1 MQYGYFDAEK
11 REYVIDKPDTPAPW
25 ANYLGSPAY
34 GAIISNN
41 AGGYSFVKSGAAGRL
56 IRYRFNEQDR
66 PGRYIYFSEN
76 KSETEFDY
84 WSASWQPVGKSLAGY
99 KSICRHGT
107 GYTLLEAEYKNIQS
121 QVCYYVP
128 QDADYE
134 VWKVK
139 VTNKDT
145 KERKISVI
153 GFAEFTCESFY
164 EQDQVN
170 LQYTQFITRTYFKDK
185 FILQTINENC
195 LNAVNESRVETRIF
209 GLAGA
214 KVETYCG
221 DRAAFLGKYRDYGN
235 PVSVEKGKLDNTL
248 NYNLNPCGALQTA
261 LDLKPGQTTEFS
273 FILGQKREAQAKELI
288 SRYEDASLPEKEI
301 NELKKYW
308 HSKLANFQVK
318 TPDDNFNN
326 MINTWNAYQCFITFI
341 WSRAASLVY
350 CGQRNGYGYRDT
362 VQDIQGIIHLDPVMA
377 LEKIKFMISAQV
389 NHGGALPLVKYN
401 HNPGH
406 EDKPEDQS
414 YRQGTGH
421 PSYRA
426 DDALWLFPTVWKYVA
441 ETGNTA
447 LLDEIIPYAD
457 KGKDTLF
464 NHLLK
469 AIDFSLN
476 HLGIHG
482 LPAGLHADWNDCLRL
497 GANGVSVFVAL
508 QLYYAFEIM
517 IRFAKYKKDS
527 KTEKN
532 MEKLKQRFGKIIEE
546 RCWDKDRFVR
556 GITEKDVVVGKP
568 GDPEASM
575 WLNPQSWAVISGFAD
590 EARGKAV
597 LDLVH
602 KELNTKYGA
611 RLMAPS
617 YRKHAFDGALA
628 LLFNPST
635 KENGG
640 IFLQSQGWL
649 ILAEAL
655 LGRGGRALEYYLESC
670 PAAQN
675 NIADTRLQEP
685 YVYSQ
690 FTESSD
696 SPFEGRSHVHWLTGT
711 ASTVMVGCVEGI
723 LGLRPDIDGLRLS
736 PSIPSQWKSFT
747 MEKVFRNCKLNIK
760 VNNPDGKESGC
771 KKLTVNGTAMEG
783 GNQDCGYIPA
793 SILKAENEI
802 ILEM

>member
-1 MQYGYFDAEK
+1 MQYGHFDPAR
-11 REYVIDKPDTPAPW
+11 REYVIDRPDTPAPW

-41 AGGYSFVKSGAAGRL
+41 AGGYSFVKSGAAGRI

-66 PGRYIYFSEN
+66 PGRYIYLRDDEAG
-76 KSETEFDY
+76 DY
-84 WSASWQPVGKSLAGY
+84 WSVSWQPVGKPLNQY
-99 KSICRHGT
+99 KSVCRHGT
-107 GYTLLEAEYKNIQS
+107 GYTQLEADYRDIHSEA
-121 QVCYYVP
+121 CYYVP
-128 QDADYE
+128 HNADYE
-134 VWKVK
+134 VWRVK
-139 VTNKDT
+139 VTNRGEKA
-145 KERKISVI
+145 RKLSCF
-153 GFAEFTCESFY
+153 GFVEFTCESFY

-170 LQYTQFITRTYFKDK
+170 LQYTQFITRTYFKDQ

-195 LNAVNESRVETRIF
+195 LNAVNESRVDTRFF

-214 KVETYCG
+214 GVTSYCG
-221 DRAAFLGKYRDYGN
+221 DKAAFLGSYRDYGN
-235 PVSVEKGKLDNTL
+235 PVGVERGRLDNTL
-248 NYNLNPCGALQTA
+248 NYNLNPCGALQTT
-261 LDLKPGQTTEFS
+261 LDLAPGKSAEFV
-273 FILGQKREAQAKELI
+273 FLLGQKREAQARELV
-288 SRYEDASLPEKEI
+288 SRYADTGIVERETD
-301 NELKKYW
+301 ELKKYW
-308 HSKLANFQVK
+308 HAKLDNLKVT

-326 MINTWNAYQCFITFI
+326 MINTWNAYQCFITFV
-341 WSRAASLVY
+341 WSRAASLTY

-362 VQDIQGIIHLDPVMA
+362 VQDIQGIIHLDPGMA
-377 LEKIKFMISAQV
+377 LEKIRFMISAQV
-389 NHGGALPLVKYN
+389 RHGGALPLVKYS

-406 EDKPEDQS
+406 EDKPEDLS
-414 YRQGTGH
+414 YRQSTGH

-441 ETGNTA
+441 ETGDTA

-457 KGKDTLF
+457 EGQDTLF
-464 NHLLK
+464 NHLKK
-469 AIDFSLN
+469 AIDFSLDN
-476 HLGIHG
+476 LGIHG

-497 GANGVSVFVAL
+497 GAKGVSVFVAL

-517 IRFAKYKKDS
+517 IRFAKHRKDAETQARMEELKARFD
-527 KTEKN
+527 KT
-532 MEKLKQRFGKIIEE
+532 IEE
-546 RCWDKDRFVR
+546 RCWDTDRFVR
-556 GITEKDVVVGKP
+556 GITENDVVVGKP

-590 EARGKAV
+590 NERGKAV

-655 LGRGGRALEYYLESC
+655 LGRGSRAVEYYLESC

-675 NIADTRLQEP
+675 NIAETRLMEP

-690 FTESSD
+690 FTESID

-711 ASTVMVGCVEGI
+711 ASTVMVGSVEGI
-723 LGLRPDIDGLRLS
+723 LGLRPDIDGLRLAPAV
-736 PSIPSQWKSFT
+736 PSSWKSFT
-747 MEKVFRNCKLNIK
+747 IEKVFRGKRLNIK
-760 VNNPDGKESGC
+760 VNNPDGNESGY
-771 KKLTVNGTAMEG
+771 KKLTVNGTSMEG
-783 GNQDCGYIPA
+783 NYIPA
-793 SILKAENEI
+793 SVLKAENEVV
-802 ILEM
+802 LDM

>member
-1 MQYGYFDAEK
+1 MQYGFFDPEK

-66 PGRYIYFSEN
+66 PGRYIYLRDDES
-76 KSETEFDY
+76 SDY
-84 WSASWQPVGKSLAGY
+84 WSASWQPVGKPLDQY

-107 GYTLLEAEYKNIQS
+107 GYTILEAEYKDIRS
-121 QVCYYVP
+121 EACYYVP
-128 QDADYE
+128 NGADYE

-139 VTNKDT
+139 ITNKGS
-145 KERKISVI
+145 KARKLSCF
-153 GFAEFTCESFY
+153 GYAEFTTDSNY

-170 LQYTQFITRTYFKDK
+170 LQYTQFITRTYFKEK
-185 FILQTINENC
+185 FIMQSINENC
-195 LNAVNESRVETRIF
+195 LNDQNISRVENRFF

-214 KVETYCG
+214 KIASYCG
-221 DRAAFLGKYRDYGN
+221 DRAKFIGMYHDYGN
-235 PVSVEKGKLDNTL
+235 PVLVENGKLDGTL
-248 NYNLNPCGALQTA
+248 NYNMNPCGALHTKFELA
-261 LDLKPGQTTEFS
+261 AGQSAEFV
-273 FILGQKREAQAKELI
+273 FLLGQKREKPANEII
-288 SRYEDASLPEKEI
+288 SCYENVSVTEKEI
-301 NELKKYW
+301 TELKNYW
-308 HSKLANFQVK
+308 HGKLGNLKVT

-326 MINTWNAYQCFITFI
+326 MINTWNAYQCFITFV
-341 WSRAASLVY
+341 WSRAASLIY

-362 VQDIQGIIHLDPVMA
+362 VQDIQGIIHLDPEMA
-377 LEKIKFMISAQV
+377 LKQIKFMISAQV
-389 NHGGALPLVKYN
+389 NHGGALPLVKYS

-406 EDKPEDQS
+406 EDKPEDAS
-414 YRQGTGH
+414 YRNSTGH

-426 DDALWLFPTVWKYVA
+426 DDALWLFPTVWKYIA

-457 KGKDTLF
+457 SGEDTLF
-464 NHLLK
+464 NHLKK

-476 HLGIHG
+476 NLGIHG

-497 GANGVSVFVAL
+497 GAKGISVFVAM

-517 IRFAKYKKDS
+517 IRFSKNKKDS
-527 KTEKN
+527 ATENQMTELKN
-532 MEKLKQRFGKIIEE
+532 RFGKIIEE
-546 RCWDKDRFVR
+546 KCWIKDRFIR
-556 GITEKDVVVGKP
+556 GITEKDQIVGKP
-568 GDPEASM
+568 GDPEAAI

-590 EARGKAV
+590 EARGKAI

-602 KELNTKYGA
+602 KELNTKFGA

-617 YRKHAFDGALA
+617 YVKHAFDGALA

-640 IFLQSQGWL
+640 IFLQSQGWI

-655 LGRGGRALEYYLESC
+655 LGRGGRAVEYYLESC

-675 NIADTRLQEP
+675 GIAETRLMEP

-690 FTESSD
+690 FTESTD

-711 ASTVMVGCVEGI
+711 ASTVMVGSVEGI
-723 LGLRPDIDGLRLS
+723 LGLRPDIDGLRLA
-736 PSIPSQWKSFT
+736 PAIPSSWKTLT
-747 MEKVFRNCKLNIK
+747 MEKVFRGKKLNIK
-760 VNNPDGKESGC
+760 VNNPGGAESGC
-771 KKLTVNGTAMEG
+771 KKLTVNGVAMEG
-783 GNQDCGYIPA
+783 NYIPA
-793 SILKAENEI
+793 SALKAENEVV
-802 ILEM
+802 LDM

>member
-1 MQYGYFDAEK
+1 MQYGYFDPEK
-11 REYVIDKPDTPAPW
+11 REYVIEKPDTPAPW

-66 PGRYIYFSEN
+66 PGRYIYLRDDESG
-76 KSETEFDY
+76 DY
-84 WSASWQPVGKSLAGY
+84 WSASWQPVGKPLDQY

-107 GYTLLEAEYKNIQS
+107 GYTQISAEYKDIYS
-121 QVCYYVP
+121 EAIYYVP

-139 VTNKDT
+139 VTNKGS
-145 KERKISVI
+145 KPRKISSF
-153 GFAEFTCESFY
+153 GFVEFTCESFY

-195 LNAVNESRVETRIF
+195 LNAVNESRVDTRF
-209 GLAGA
+209 FALAGA
-214 KVETYCG
+214 KVASYCG
-221 DRAAFLGKYRDYGN
+221 DRAAFLGSYRDYGN
-235 PVSVEKGKLDNTL
+235 PVSVEKGKLDGTL
-248 NYNLNPCGALQTA
+248 NYNLNPCGALHTVLA
-261 LDLKPGQTTEFS
+261 LAPGESAS
-273 FILGQKREAQAKELI
+273 FAFLLGQKRETQANELI
-288 SRYEDASLPEKEI
+288 TRYEDSTIVDKEI
-301 NELKKYW
+301 NELKNYW
-308 HSKLANFQVK
+308 HGKLANFKVD
-318 TPDDNFNN
+318 TPDDDFNH

-341 WSRAASLVY
+341 WSRAASLTY

-362 VQDIQGIIHLDPVMA
+362 VQDIQGIIHLDPEMA

-389 NHGGALPLVKYN
+389 NHGGALPLVKYS

-406 EDKPEDQS
+406 EDKPEDAS
-414 YRQGTGH
+414 YRTQTGH

-426 DDALWLFPTVWKYVA
+426 DDALWLFPTVWKYIA

-447 LLDEIIPYAD
+447 LLDETIPYAD
-457 KGKDTLF
+457 SGADTVYK
-464 NHLLK
+464 HLKK
-469 AIDFSLN
+469 AVDFSLN

-497 GANGVSVFVAL
+497 GANGISVFVAF

-517 IRFAKYKKDS
+517 IRFAQYKKDS
-527 KTEKN
+527 ATEGQ
-532 MEKLKQRFGKIIEE
+532 MAELKKKFGAIIEE
-546 RCWDKDRFVR
+546 RCWDTDRFVR
-556 GITEKDVVVGKP
+556 GITEHDQVVGKP
-568 GDPEASM
+568 GDPEANM

-590 EARGKAV
+590 EQRGKAV

-611 RLMAPS
+611 RIMSPS
-617 YRKHAFDGALA
+617 YRQHAFDGALA

-640 IFLQSQGWL
+640 IFLQTQGWI

-655 LGRGGRALEYYLESC
+655 LGRGGRAFEYYRESC

-675 NIADTRLQEP
+675 GIAETRLMEP

-690 FTESSD
+690 FTESLD

-736 PSIPSQWKSFT
+736 PAIPPSWKGFT
-747 MEKVFRNCKLNIK
+747 VEKTFRGVKLTIK
-760 VNNPDGKESGC
+760 VQNPQGREGGC
-771 KKLTVNGTAMEG
+771 RKLTVNGAALEG
-783 GNQDCGYIPA
+783 NYVPA
-793 SILKAENEI
+793 SLLKAENELV
-802 ILEM
+802 LEM

>member
-1 MQYGYFDAEK
+1 MQYGHFDAQA
-11 REYVIDKPDTPAPW
+11 REYVITRPDTPAPW

-66 PGRYIYFSEN
+66 PGRYIYLRDDESG
-76 KSETEFDY
+76 DY
-84 WSASWQPVGKSLAGY
+84 WSASWQPVGKPLGDY
-99 KSICRHGT
+99 KSVCRHGT
-107 GYTLLEAEYKNIQS
+107 GYTALEAEYAGVRS
-121 QVCYYVP
+121 EASYYVP
-128 QDADYE
+128 HGADHE
-134 VWKVK
+134 VWRLKI
-139 VTNKDT
+139 TNNGKT
-145 KERKISVI
+145 ARKISVF
-153 GFAEFTCESFY
+153 GFVELTCESFY

-195 LNAVNESRVETRIF
+195 LNAVNESRVETRFF

-214 KVETYCG
+214 KVTSYCG
-221 DRAAFLGKYRDYGN
+221 DRAAFLGSYRDYGN
-235 PVSVEKGKLDNTL
+235 PVSVEKGRLDGTL
-248 NYNLNPCGALQTA
+248 NYNLNPCGALHTA
-261 LDLKPGQTTEFS
+261 LTLAPGESASMVFL
-273 FILGQKREAQAKELI
+273 LGQKREAQAKELVA
-288 SRYEDASLPEKEI
+288 RYEDAGLPDREI
-301 NELKKYW
+301 DELKNYW
-308 HSKLANFQVK
+308 HGKLSNLK
-318 TPDDNFNN
+318 IETPDENFNH

-341 WSRAASLVY
+341 WSRAASLIY

-362 VQDIQGIIHLDPVMA
+362 VQDIQGIIHLDPEMA

-389 NHGGALPLVKYN
+389 NHGGALPLVKYD

-406 EDKPEDQS
+406 EDKPEDAS
-414 YRQGTGH
+414 YRTSTGH

-426 DDALWLFPTVWKYVA
+426 DDALWLFPTVWKYIA

-447 LLDEIIPYAD
+447 LLDENIPYAD
-457 KGKDTLF
+457 SGSDTLY
-464 NHLLK
+464 NHLKK
-469 AIDFSLN
+469 AIGFSLD

-508 QLYYAFEIM
+508 QLYYAFEIV
-517 IRFAKYKKDS
+517 IRFAQYKKDS
-527 KTEKN
+527 ATEKE
-532 MEKLKQRFGKIIEE
+532 MTDLKTKFAAIIEE
-546 RCWDKDRFVR
+546 RCWDTDRFVR
-556 GITEKDVVVGKP
+556 GITEHDQVVGKP
-568 GDPEASM
+568 GDPEASL
-575 WLNPQSWAVISGFAD
+575 WLNPQSWAVISGLAAP
-590 EARGKAV
+590 ERGRAIM
-597 LDLVH
+597 DLVH
-602 KELNTKYGA
+602 EQLNTAYGA

-617 YRKHAFDGALA
+617 YRRHAFDGALA

-640 IFLQSQGWL
+640 IFLQTQGWL

-655 LGRGGRALEYYLESC
+655 LGRGGRAFEYYLESC

-675 NIADTRLQEP
+675 PIAEKRLVEP

-690 FTESSD
+690 FTESVE

-723 LGLRPDIDGLRLS
+723 LGLRPDINGLRLS
-736 PSIPSQWKSFT
+736 PSVPSSWKHFS
-747 MEKVFRNCKLNIK
+747 MEKTFRGSRLRIQ
-760 VNNPDGKESGC
+760 VQNPDGREGGC
-771 KKLTVNGTAMEG
+771 RKLTVNGTALEG
-783 GNQDCGYIPA
+783 DHQGGYIPA
-793 SILKAENEI
+793 SVLRADNEI
-802 ILEM
+802 LLEM